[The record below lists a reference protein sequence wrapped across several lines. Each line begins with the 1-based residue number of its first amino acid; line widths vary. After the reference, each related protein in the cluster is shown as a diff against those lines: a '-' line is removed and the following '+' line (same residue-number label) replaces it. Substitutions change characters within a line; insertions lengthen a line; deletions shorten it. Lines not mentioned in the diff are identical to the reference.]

1 MATLVKAASLDQP
14 RQHALDRA
22 VDAKASLVKAL
33 ERGERDGGFLL
44 NLLEEHITWQLASDV
59 LSGQTKIEPPGS
71 AEIG

>member
-33 ERGERDGGFLL
+33 ERGERDADMLRRA
-44 NLLEEHITWQLASDV
+44 LEDHITWQLASDV
-59 LSGQTKIEPPGS
+59 LSGQVRLDPPGS